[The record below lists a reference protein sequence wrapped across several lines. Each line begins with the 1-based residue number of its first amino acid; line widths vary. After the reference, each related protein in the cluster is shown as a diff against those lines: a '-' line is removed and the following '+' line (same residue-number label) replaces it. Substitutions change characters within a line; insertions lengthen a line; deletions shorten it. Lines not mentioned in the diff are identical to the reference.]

1 MQRWVTPPFW
11 IIEGLPSD
19 ECEGRFRQV
28 SVHQRRTNGG
38 SETSQSRIPNREGA
52 RRHVATEGFCVA
64 RVAGS
69 GSCCPQYAQFA
80 QVGSTGLSHFGHVGC
95 SKVPQRGQ
103 NGNPAFSICLQPGHG
118 FGIAGGFDKGGYIAT
133 CAEVAVDSASHQV
146 RVVRVVSAFDCG
158 AVVNPDGLRNQVEG
172 ANNMGIGGALFE
184 AIQFE
189 NGRILNPHFAQY
201 RVPRFSDAP
210 AMEVVLIDRKD
221 VPSAGAGETPIV
233 GIAPA
238 IGNAIFAATG
248 KRLRALPMA
257 PAGV

>member
-1 MQRWVTPPFW
+1 
-11 IIEGLPSD
+11 
-19 ECEGRFRQV
+19 
-28 SVHQRRTNGG
+28 
-38 SETSQSRIPNREGA
+38 
-52 RRHVATEGFCVA
+52 
-64 RVAGS
+64 
-69 GSCCPQYAQFA
+69 
-80 QVGSTGLSHFGHVGC
+80 
-95 SKVPQRGQ
+95 
-103 NGNPAFSICLQPGHG
+103 
-118 FGIAGGFDKGGYIAT
+118 
-133 CAEVAVDSASHQV
+133 VAVDSASHQV

-248 KRLRALPMA
+248 NRLRALPMA
-257 PAGV
+257 PRGV